1 MPVFKVRS
9 ALTGIKIDEV
19 MHKIV
24 KRKSHNTPIFDCIR
38 SMIKM
43 RNNIILIDDKQGYPA
58 GVVTKTDIM
67 TAYYSGIPVNTA
79 LSEIMMGPLL
89 FCFPDDRI
97 EDVIDSMRQDNVQRV
112 LVCGADNSEI
122 IGMLDYSDIIGLLYR
137 YCRDCDKSKW
147 QTENRYENTPISLK
161 IKDAMT
167 EGASSCSEENTILNV
182 IEELLTSGLGSVL
195 IVDDN
200 RHNKGVI
207 SKTDLNSAYLDGISP
222 DHPAKSIMSSP
233 VISCKSDILLTE
245 GIQQMLIS
253 DVQQLYVQHPETEVI
268 EGQLSISRAARQH
281 SGTCRACIT
290 SLMLERV

>member
-1 MPVFKVRS
+1 MTVFKSRS

-24 KRKSHNTPIFDCIR
+24 KRKSHNTPIDDCIR

-43 RNNIILIDDKQGYPA
+43 RNNITLIDDNQGYPA

-67 TAYYSGIPVNTA
+67 TAYYSGIPVDTA

-97 EDVIDSMRQDNVQRV
+97 EDVIDSMQQDSVQRV

-147 QTENRYENTPISLK
+147 QTENGHVNTPINLK
-161 IKDAMT
+161 VKDVMI
-167 EGASSCSEENTILNV
+167 EGASSCSEEKTILNV
-182 IEELLTSGLGSVL
+182 IEKLLTSGLGSVL
-195 IVDDN
+195 IVDDYM
-200 RHNKGVI
+200 RSKGVI
-207 SKTDLNSAYLDGISP
+207 SKTDLMSAYLDGVSP
-222 DHPAKSIMSSP
+222 AQPAKSIMSSP

-245 GIQQMLIS
+245 GIQKMLIS
-253 DVQQLYVQHPETEVI
+253 DIQQLYVQHLETEVM

-290 SLMLERV
+290 SLILERV